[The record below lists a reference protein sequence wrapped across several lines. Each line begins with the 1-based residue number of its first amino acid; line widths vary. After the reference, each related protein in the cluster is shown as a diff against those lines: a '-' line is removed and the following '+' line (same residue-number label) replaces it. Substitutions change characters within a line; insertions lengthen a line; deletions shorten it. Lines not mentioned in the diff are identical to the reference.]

1 MPRLSRKIS
10 PSNDYHQQPA
20 QRPPVESKFPSTE
33 EIARPF
39 RGIHE
44 ELRPPRRSGEGSRG
58 WRTGIWGRFFVFVAP
73 FFGNGFVHH
82 SFVASKSLKK
92 FFFFYKKS
100 FFQQHSSPKIIFE
113 RKNGRTSP
121 VQPNMQRLMLIH
133 GETRTPTPM
142 APHEKI
148 PIRRDT
154 SHWTTPC
161 QLTIRNESKVAN
173 PSNISTA
180 KKGQVTFLQQL
191 AENSPSFS
199 VSEIT
204 LSILLVIKRPL
215 ANSPV

>member
-82 SFVASKSLKK
+82 SFVASKSLKI
-92 FFFFYKKS
+92 FFL
-100 FFQQHSSPKIIFE
+100 QKIIF
-113 RKNGRTSP
+113 
-121 VQPNMQRLMLIH
+121 
-133 GETRTPTPM
+133 
-142 APHEKI
+142 
-148 PIRRDT
+148 
-154 SHWTTPC
+154 
-161 QLTIRNESKVAN
+161 
-173 PSNISTA
+173 STA
-180 KKGQVTFLQQL
+180 FFTKNHIWKKKW
-191 AENSPSFS
+191 ENFS
-199 VSEIT
+199 RSTEHATVDAHPWWNKNTHPNGAPWKDTNQKGYFS
-204 LSILLVIKRPL
+204 LNYSMSADHSKWKQ
-215 ANSPV
+215 SCQSK

>member
-92 FFFFYKKS
+92 FFFFTKNHFFNSILHQKS
-100 FFQQHSSPKIIFE
+100 YLKEKMGELLPFNRTCNGWCSSMVKQEHPPQWRPMKRYQSEGILLIELLHVSWPFE
-113 RKNGRTSP
+113 MKAK
-121 VQPNMQRLMLIH
+121 L
-133 GETRTPTPM
+133 
-142 APHEKI
+142 
-148 PIRRDT
+148 PI
-154 SHWTTPC
+154 
-161 QLTIRNESKVAN
+161 
-173 PSNISTA
+173 
-180 KKGQVTFLQQL
+180 QVTFLQQ
-191 AENSPSFS
+191 
-199 VSEIT
+199 
-204 LSILLVIKRPL
+204 KR
-215 ANSPV
+215 VK